1 LVRRREVSPLD
12 AGCYLVVLA
21 ADRALS
27 RLRRGPAI
35 WGSDGSSRT
44 G

>member
-1 LVRRREVSPLD
+1 
-12 AGCYLVVLA
+12 VVLA